1 MKKAIL
7 ILVLLVSGIYS
18 FAQCDRTVTYFSGKA
33 EFLDSSGKV
42 ERSEAGKIVV
52 KVSKKQITL
61 MHNDDDNDTMEG
73 TITDRICNWNQSLKN
88 GKTTFTTQLVEKN
101 GDSKNAFVSIE
112 GKDGKLTLLVNIK
125 SWGKTL
131 KFVADSTI
139 ITD

>member
-7 ILVLLVSGIYS
+7 ILVLLVSGVYS
-18 FAQCDRTVTYFSGKA
+18 FAQCDRTVTYFSGRA

-52 KVSKKQITL
+52 KVSKTQITL

-73 TITDRICNWNQSLKN
+73 TITGRICNWNQPLKN
-88 GKTTFTTQLVEKN
+88 GKTTFTTQLAEKN

-139 ITD
+139 IAD